1 MNNGKMNWRDFFTG
15 FAAGLA
21 LMALIMVCMV
31 PGMLKDAVGSKPAD
45 AKDSTEEVDSAE
57 ETEDKDEAELKQ
69 YDTTI
74 KDWEVTLS
82 DSSTLHYST
91 PADWFSL
98 ADQYNDGLIQ
108 YYGKELPDTGIV
120 CVGDN
125 KDQYNA
131 TMIINAR
138 PLSQVQ
144 TVLETIYEDDFNAE
158 EMMYSS
164 TYTFM
169 KDGTEPDDGSTVEEL
184 ESIVSADGHTYR
196 IFHHAFDTEYYTNEE
211 QTETTTVH
219 TDELLGYS
227 DTEDAVEIIMYM
239 AEFDQDA
246 GIAKLKEFLGA
257 AE

>member
-1 MNNGKMNWRDFFTG
+1 MMNNKMNWRDFFAG
-15 FAAGLA
+15 FGAGAACV
-21 LMALIMVCMV
+21 ALIALLMV
-31 PGMLKDAVGSKPAD
+31 PSMIREAVGTKSA
-45 AKDSTEEVDSAE
+45 TSAE
-57 ETEDKDEAELKQ
+57 AESTTDEEPESELKQ

-74 KDWEVTLS
+74 KEWDVELS
-82 DSSTLHYST
+82 DSSTLHYTT
-91 PADWFSL
+91 PNEWFSL

-108 YYGKELPDTGIV
+108 YYGKELSAEGIV

-138 PLSQVQ
+138 PLSDVEE
-144 TVLETIYEDDFNAE
+144 VLKTIYEDEFNAE

-164 TYTFM
+164 TYTYM

-184 ESIVSADGHTYR
+184 DSIVSADGHTYR
-196 IFHHAFDTEYYTNEE
+196 IFHHAYDTEYYTDEE

-227 DTEDAVEIIMYM
+227 DTEDTVEIIMYM
-239 AEFDQDA
+239 TEFNQEA

-257 AE
+257 Q

>member
-1 MNNGKMNWRDFFTG
+1 MNNKMNWRDFFAG
-15 FAAGLA
+15 FGAGAACV
-21 LMALIMVCMV
+21 ALIALLMV
-31 PGMLKDAVGSKPAD
+31 PSMIREAVGTKSA
-45 AKDSTEEVDSAE
+45 TSAE
-57 ETEDKDEAELKQ
+57 AESTTDEEPESELKQ

-74 KDWEVTLS
+74 KEWDVELS
-82 DSSTLHYST
+82 DSSTLHYTT
-91 PADWFSL
+91 PNEWFSL

-108 YYGKELPDTGIV
+108 YYGKELSAEGIV

-138 PLSQVQ
+138 PLSDVEE
-144 TVLETIYEDDFNAE
+144 VLKTIYEDEFNAE

-164 TYTFM
+164 TYTYM

-184 ESIVSADGHTYR
+184 DSIVSADGHTYR
-196 IFHHAFDTEYYTNEE
+196 IFHHAYDTEYYTDEE

-227 DTEDAVEIIMYM
+227 DTEDTVEIIMYM
-239 AEFDQDA
+239 TEFNQEA

-257 AE
+257 Q

>member
-1 MNNGKMNWRDFFTG
+1 MHNKMNWRDFFAG
-15 FAAGLA
+15 FGAGAACV
-21 LMALIMVCMV
+21 ALIALLMV
-31 PGMLKDAVGSKPAD
+31 PSMIREAVGTKSE
-45 AKDSTEEVDSAE
+45 TSAE
-57 ETEDKDEAELKQ
+57 TEASTDEEPESELKQ
-69 YDTTI
+69 YNTTI
-74 KDWEVTLS
+74 KEWDVELS
-82 DSSTLHYST
+82 DSSTLHYTT
-91 PADWFSL
+91 PNEWFSL

-108 YYGKELPDTGIV
+108 YYGKELSADGIV

-138 PLSQVQ
+138 PLSDVEE
-144 TVLETIYEDDFNAE
+144 VLKTIYADEFNAE

-164 TYTFM
+164 TYTYM

-184 ESIVSADGHTYR
+184 DSIVSADGHTYR
-196 IFHHAFDTEYYTNEE
+196 IFHHAYDTEYYTDEE

-227 DTEDAVEIIMYM
+227 DTEDTVEIIMYM
-239 AEFDQDA
+239 TEFDQEA

-257 AE
+257 Q

>member
-1 MNNGKMNWRDFFTG
+1 MHNKMNWRDFFAG
-15 FAAGLA
+15 FGAGAACV
-21 LMALIMVCMV
+21 ALIALLMV
-31 PGMLKDAVGSKPAD
+31 PSMIREAVGTK
-45 AKDSTEEVDSAE
+45 SATSI
-57 ETEDKDEAELKQ
+57 ETEAATDEEPESELKQ
-69 YDTTI
+69 YNTTI
-74 KDWEVTLS
+74 KEWDVELS
-82 DSSTLHYST
+82 DSSTLHYTT
-91 PADWFSL
+91 PNEWFSL

-108 YYGKELPDTGIV
+108 YYGKELSAEGIV

-138 PLSQVQ
+138 PLSDVEE
-144 TVLETIYEDDFNAE
+144 VLKTIYEDEFNAE

-164 TYTFM
+164 TYTYM

-184 ESIVSADGHTYR
+184 DSIVSADGHTYR
-196 IFHHAFDTEYYTNEE
+196 IFHHAYDTEYYTDEE

-227 DTEDAVEIIMYM
+227 DTEDTVEIIMYM
-239 AEFDQDA
+239 TEFDQEA

-257 AE
+257 Q

>member
-1 MNNGKMNWRDFFTG
+1 MHNKINWRDFFAG
-15 FAAGLA
+15 FGAGAACV
-21 LMALIMVCMV
+21 ALIALLMV
-31 PGMLKDAVGSKPAD
+31 PSMIREAVGTKSA
-45 AKDSTEEVDSAE
+45 TSAE
-57 ETEDKDEAELKQ
+57 AESTTDEEPESELKQ

-74 KDWEVTLS
+74 KEWDVELS
-82 DSSTLHYST
+82 DSSTLHYTT
-91 PADWFSL
+91 PNEWFSL

-108 YYGKELPDTGIV
+108 YYGKELSAEGIV

-138 PLSQVQ
+138 PLSDVEE
-144 TVLETIYEDDFNAE
+144 VLKTIYEDEFNAE

-164 TYTFM
+164 TYTYM

-184 ESIVSADGHTYR
+184 DSIVSADGHTYR
-196 IFHHAFDTEYYTNEE
+196 IFHHAYDTEYYTDEE

-227 DTEDAVEIIMYM
+227 DTEDTVEIIMYM
-239 AEFDQDA
+239 TEFNQEA

-257 AE
+257 Q

>member
-1 MNNGKMNWRDFFTG
+1 MHNKMNWRDFFAG
-15 FAAGLA
+15 FGAGAACV
-21 LMALIMVCMV
+21 ALIALLMIPSMIRE
-31 PGMLKDAVGSKPAD
+31 AVGTKSV
-45 AKDSTEEVDSAE
+45 TSA
-57 ETEDKDEAELKQ
+57 ETEDVTDEEPESELKQ

-74 KDWEVTLS
+74 KEWDVELS
-82 DSSTLHYST
+82 DSSTLHYTT
-91 PADWFSL
+91 PNEWFSL

-108 YYGKELPDTGIV
+108 YYGKELSADGIV

-138 PLSQVQ
+138 PLSDVEE
-144 TVLETIYEDDFNAE
+144 VLKTIYEDEFNAD

-164 TYTFM
+164 TYTYM

-184 ESIVSADGHTYR
+184 DSIVSADGHTYR
-196 IFHHAFDTEYYTNEE
+196 IFHHAYDTEYYTNEE

-227 DTEDAVEIIMYM
+227 DTEDTVEIIMYM
-239 AEFDQDA
+239 TEFDQEA

-257 AE
+257 Q

>member
-1 MNNGKMNWRDFFTG
+1 MMHNKMNWRDFFAG
-15 FAAGLA
+15 FGAGAACV
-21 LMALIMVCMV
+21 ALIALLMV
-31 PGMLKDAVGSKPAD
+31 PSMIREAVGTKSA
-45 AKDSTEEVDSAE
+45 TSAE
-57 ETEDKDEAELKQ
+57 AESTTDEEPESELKQ

-74 KDWEVTLS
+74 KEWDVELS
-82 DSSTLHYST
+82 DSSTLHYTT
-91 PADWFSL
+91 PNEWFSL

-108 YYGKELPDTGIV
+108 YYGKELSAEGIV

-138 PLSQVQ
+138 PLSDVEE
-144 TVLETIYEDDFNAE
+144 VLKTIYEDEFNAE

-164 TYTFM
+164 TYTYM

-184 ESIVSADGHTYR
+184 DSIVSADGHTYR
-196 IFHHAFDTEYYTNEE
+196 IFHHAYDTEYYTDEE

-227 DTEDAVEIIMYM
+227 DTEDTVEIIMYM
-239 AEFDQDA
+239 TEFNQEA

-257 AE
+257 Q

>member
-1 MNNGKMNWRDFFTG
+1 MHNKMNWRDFFAG
-15 FAAGLA
+15 FGAGAACV
-21 LMALIMVCMV
+21 ALIALLMV
-31 PGMLKDAVGSKPAD
+31 PSMIREAVGTK
-45 AKDSTEEVDSAE
+45 SATSI
-57 ETEDKDEAELKQ
+57 ETEAATDEKPESELKQ
-69 YDTTI
+69 YNTTI
-74 KDWEVTLS
+74 KEWDVELS
-82 DSSTLHYST
+82 DSSTLHYTT
-91 PADWFSL
+91 PNEWFSL

-108 YYGKELPDTGIV
+108 YYGKELSAEGIV

-138 PLSQVQ
+138 PLSDVEE
-144 TVLETIYEDDFNAE
+144 VLKTIYEDEFNAE

-164 TYTFM
+164 TYTYM

-184 ESIVSADGHTYR
+184 DSIVSADGHTYR
-196 IFHHAFDTEYYTNEE
+196 IFHHAYDTEYYTDEE

-227 DTEDAVEIIMYM
+227 DTEDTVEIIMYM
-239 AEFDQDA
+239 TEFDQEA

-257 AE
+257 Q

>member
-1 MNNGKMNWRDFFTG
+1 MHNKMNWRDFFAG
-15 FAAGLA
+15 FGAGAACV
-21 LMALIMVCMV
+21 ALIALLMV
-31 PGMLKDAVGSKPAD
+31 PSMIREAIGTK
-45 AKDSTEEVDSAE
+45 SATSI
-57 ETEDKDEAELKQ
+57 ETEAATDEEPESELKQ
-69 YDTTI
+69 YNTTI
-74 KDWEVTLS
+74 KEWDVELS
-82 DSSTLHYST
+82 DSSTLHYTT
-91 PADWFSL
+91 PNEWFSL

-108 YYGKELPDTGIV
+108 YYGKELSADGIV

-138 PLSQVQ
+138 PLSDVEE
-144 TVLETIYEDDFNAE
+144 VLKTIYEDEFNAE

-164 TYTFM
+164 TYTYM

-184 ESIVSADGHTYR
+184 DSIVSADGHTYR
-196 IFHHAFDTEYYTNEE
+196 IFHHAYDTEYYTDEE

-227 DTEDAVEIIMYM
+227 DTEDTVEIIMYM
-239 AEFDQDA
+239 TEFNQEA

-257 AE
+257 Q

>member
-1 MNNGKMNWRDFFTG
+1 MHNKMNWRDFFAG
-15 FAAGLA
+15 FGAGAACV
-21 LMALIMVCMV
+21 ALIALLMV
-31 PGMLKDAVGSKPAD
+31 PSMIREAVGTKSA
-45 AKDSTEEVDSAE
+45 TSAE
-57 ETEDKDEAELKQ
+57 AESTTDEEPESELKQ

-74 KDWEVTLS
+74 KEWDVELS
-82 DSSTLHYST
+82 DSSTLHYTT
-91 PADWFSL
+91 PNEWFSL

-108 YYGKELPDTGIV
+108 YYGKELSAEGIV

-138 PLSQVQ
+138 PLSDVEE
-144 TVLETIYEDDFNAE
+144 VLKTIYEDEFNAE

-164 TYTFM
+164 TYTYM

-184 ESIVSADGHTYR
+184 DSIVSADGHTYR
-196 IFHHAFDTEYYTNEE
+196 IFHHAYDTEYYTDEE

-227 DTEDAVEIIMYM
+227 DTEDTVEIIMYM
-239 AEFDQDA
+239 TEFNQEA

-257 AE
+257 Q